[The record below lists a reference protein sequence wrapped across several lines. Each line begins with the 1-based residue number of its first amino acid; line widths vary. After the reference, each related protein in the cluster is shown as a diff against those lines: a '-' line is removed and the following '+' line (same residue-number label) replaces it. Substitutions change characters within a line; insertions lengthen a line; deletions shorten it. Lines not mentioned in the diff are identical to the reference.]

1 MQFHLAETVLWHLN
15 AALAVLAA
23 GRLAGTGLW
32 RAYPA
37 LTAYL
42 LFMSARSALLM
53 RVQRDGTAY
62 AWAYILTTP
71 LVYGLTAWAG
81 LEVYRLVLEAYNRL
95 SALGRRTMA
104 VTVAI
109 GAVLAYLYVLAGS
122 RVAGEPFPVLRFVL
136 LFESWVAF
144 TFLFFLVVLICF
156 ILWFPVPLKRN
167 VVTYAFGL
175 CLLLATTCS
184 GIAVRVFGGAEAV
197 AAASMAIMAMSAAV
211 FGTWAAALGRAGE
224 RTLARGAFPRSP
236 DDQERLLGQLKAL
249 NNFVQSARND

>member
-15 AALAVLAA
+15 AALAVAA
-23 GRLAGTGLW
+23 AARLLGSGLW
-32 RAYPA
+32 RAYPV
-37 LTAYL
+37 LTGYL
-42 LFMSARSALLM
+42 LFTPARSAVLM
-53 RVQRDGTAY
+53 YLQADRSAY

-81 LEVYRLVLEAYNRL
+81 IEVYKLVLDSYNRL

-104 VTVAI
+104 AT
-109 GAVLAYLYVLAGS
+109 VLAGAILAYFYVRAGS
-122 RVAGEPFPVLRFVL
+122 RVEGEPFPLLRFVL

-144 TFLFFLVVLICF
+144 TLLFFLVALTCF

-167 VVTYAFGL
+167 VVSYAFGL

-197 AAASMAIMAMSAAV
+197 AVGSTAIMAMSAAV
-211 FGTWAAALGRAGE
+211 FGTWACVLGRSGE
-224 RTLARGAFPRSP
+224 TALAHGAFPRSR

-249 NNFVQSARND
+249 NNLVQSARND